1 MSCLDMSSAGLIG
14 DVRSVLDAEM
24 SFHSV
29 IESSG
34 CFCVSNSS
42 RRGVQW
48 FLMVGYMYVRTRV
61 H

>member
-34 CFCVSNSS
+34 CFCVSNSGS
-42 RRGVQW
+42 
-48 FLMVGYMYVRTRV
+48 
-61 H
+61 